1 MAQIANIGD
10 LRLVPAKAPPM
21 TQPKPPPP
29 WRRAFLRV
37 LARCGSV
44 ALAAEHCGIDRTSA
58 YQYRKRNPAFAASW
72 DRALATARARLNG
85 AAPDRPAAQPRPRND
100 LFLRSS
106 KTGRVCV
113 ARAGP
118 GRWSARAEAAF
129 LTELAASANVAA
141 AARAAGV
148 SAQAVYQRRR
158 LWPEFAR
165 AWRAALA
172 EGYDR
177 LEAHLLHAATATLD
191 PEPPDVPSEAPAMSI
206 DQAMNLLKLH
216 RAEAR
221 GGAAQRYG
229 WRQVE
234 PDIEEVDAEILR
246 RVQALE
252 RGKQPKPIIRLLEH
266 STNIYILWLIRH
278 SRFLSANRAATRFE
292 GAPP

>member
-1 MAQIANIGD
+1 MAQSANIGD
-10 LRLVPAKAPPM
+10 LRLVPAKALHMPE
-21 TQPKPPPP
+21 PKPAAS
-29 WRRAFLRV
+29 WRRAFLRA

-44 ALAAEHCGIDRTSA
+44 ALAAERCGIDRTSA

-72 DRALATARARLNG
+72 DRALATARARLTSDTPLPRGEGLGEG
-85 AAPDRPAAQPRPRND
+85 AQRPRQD

-118 GRWSARAEAAF
+118 GRWSGRAEAAF

-165 AWRAALA
+165 AWRAALS

-191 PEPPDVPSEAPAMSI
+191 PEPLGVPSQAPTMTVAE
-206 DQAMNLLKLH
+206 AMNLLKLH

-234 PDIEEVDAEILR
+234 PDIEEVRAEVLR
-246 RVQALE
+246 RLE
-252 RGKQPKPIIRLLEH
+252 VMGRGAVEIERE
-266 STNIYILWLIRH
+266 
-278 SRFLSANRAATRFE
+278 
-292 GAPP
+292 